1 MTDAQLIALVVALF
15 AYLSL
20 RLAKALGFWPR
31 PATYTG
37 FPQVQGRRTGLS
49 EHASP
54 FGQTERR
61 AKRTLDR
68 PPP

>member
-1 MTDAQLIALVVALF
+1 MTTQILIFLALWLLF
-15 AYLSL
+15 IVLSL
-20 RLAKALGFWPR
+20 LSISLLA
-31 PATYTG
+31 PAARAWLH
-37 FPQVQGRRTGLS
+37 PVQGRRTGLS

-68 PPP
+68 APP

>member
-1 MTDAQLIALVVALF
+1 MTDAQYIAVVVALIAWLTF
-15 AYLSL
+15 
-20 RLAKALGFWPR
+20 RLAKALGLLPR
-31 PATYTG
+31 RCHRSG
-37 FPQVQGRRTGLS
+37 FVPVQGRRTGLS

-61 AKRTLDR
+61 AEQTLDR

>member
-1 MTDAQLIALVVALF
+1 MATNVLSFFMLWLLFMATGLFGALA
-15 AYLSL
+15 AI
-20 RLAKALGFWPR
+20 
-31 PATYTG
+31 PAARAWAS
-37 FPQVQGRRTGLS
+37 PVQGRRTGLS

>member
-1 MTDAQLIALVVALF
+1 MVSNPIPYLIFWLGLIAAAVLVGRYHV
-15 AYLSL
+15 
-20 RLAKALGFWPR
+20 R
-31 PATYTG
+31 YTVRAWAD
-37 FPQVQGRRTGLS
+37 QVQGRRPGLS
-49 EHASP
+49 ERAFP

>member
-1 MTDAQLIALVVALF
+1 MTDAQIIAVVVALI
-15 AYLSL
+15 AYLGL
-20 RLAKALGFWPR
+20 RLAKALGLLFIPSWLANLP
-31 PATYTG
+31 P
-37 FPQVQGRRTGLS
+37 VQGRRTGLS

-61 AKRTLDR
+61 AEQTLDR

>member
-1 MTDAQLIALVVALF
+1 MTDAQFIACILVLIAL
-15 AYLSL
+15 LSL
-20 RLAKALGFWPR
+20 RLAKALGLFPR
-31 PATYTG
+31 PHTG
-37 FPQVQGRRTGLS
+37 RPPVQGRRTGLS

>member
-1 MTDAQLIALVVALF
+1 MTDAQLITSVVALI
-15 AYLSL
+15 AYLTL
-20 RLAKALGFWPR
+20 RLAKALGLLPR
-31 PATYTG
+31 PRTG
-37 FPQVQGRRTGLS
+37 FPLVQGRRTGLS

-68 PPP
+68 APP